1 MKIEDI
7 RTELEHLMMLA
18 DRIPAGGTPCAA
30 ERDLMLEKLRAIYDA
45 LLFAA
50 TAPAAESIADIP
62 AAAAATEPQ
71 QTDTDGHSAPEPVQE
86 PAEEPAEQPAVEPAE
101 ISEPAPE
108 PAAAE
113 QTQAPQAE
121 AAMEEP
127 VPAAQIE
134 TPAAEP
140 QTEAAS
146 EAEVEPSEP
155 AAAETKNAPASELPF
170 EFDTTVQRRPNRRMM
185 SLYDD
190 DLFDRIPAPAQSA
203 PQPAA
208 TPQPTPAPV
217 AAPVAAEPAAESPA
231 PAEEPA
237 VETQPAPETQPVV
250 AATADNEQPAA
261 DQSAIEP
268 DEQTAAQPAYEPAAQ
283 SDPEPEDEQED
294 EDEYDDN
301 AIDIDEDDFAEPAEP
316 AAATGRMAYDEYY
329 TADSDAPAIELADD
343 EPFDEPEP
351 EPAPYESGDFGNF
364 DIKPLAS
371 QQPSQ
376 SAPVL
381 GDVVNGEV
389 ETLGDRM
396 AAQAPGDLS
405 EQLAHAPVDDLK
417 SALSINDRYLIISE
431 LFGGDADACDRALDS
446 LNAAESAEEA
456 IIFIEENFSWNSRSE
471 ATELIIDL
479 LERKFSR

>member
-62 AAAAATEPQ
+62 AAATESQ
-71 QTDTDGHSAPEPVQE
+71 QTDTDGHSAPEPAQ
-86 PAEEPAEQPAVEPAE
+86 EPAEQPAVEPAE

-134 TPAAEP
+134 TPAPEP
-140 QTEAAS
+140 QTETAS

-237 VETQPAPETQPVV
+237 VETQPAPETQPV
-250 AATADNEQPAA
+250 AAAMADNEQPAA

-316 AAATGRMAYDEYY
+316 AAATGRMAYDEHY

-343 EPFDEPEP
+343 EPFDEPEPEP